1 MAHSGGGSEDST
13 AGETEPSS
21 PVVITQQPRVTFDL
35 ATVTVQSSPEQED
48 SRMDEELQALGLWE
62 EDMTDE
68 QKVELLRVVAASKE
82 TAQREEAVRKSQF
95 VPAQPA
101 VLALPIEGQEH
112 IYWDRRSALMGTH
125 LASSPECSDDEWL
138 KPSSTKQC
146 RPFKRQP
153 LLVKVPTRRVYCMD
167 YHLNFEFK
175 PDDEPA
181 LVDMRLL
188 RLNSGTKH
196 LPSPNPVSN
205 PDSVAHVGAGDVPS
219 PTKHDNA
226 ADQPLPSD
234 LKVGAGDVPSPTKH
248 DNAADHPLASGL
260 KVGAGDV
267 PSPTKHD
274 NAADRPLASCP
285 KRDCMSPPE
294 LLKSWSAMHLAIK
307 KAQSAP
313 GLPVRPWGRVRE
325 VSPLLGSLNNRAP
338 ERDAELHSAS
348 AMEVCSS
355 SASAMD
361 ASEAD

>member
-205 PDSVAHVGAGDVPS
+205 
-219 PTKHDNA
+219 
-226 ADQPLPSD
+226 
-234 LKVGAGDVPSPTKH
+234 
-248 DNAADHPLASGL
+248 
-260 KVGAGDV
+260 VGAGDV

-325 VSPLLGSLNNRAP
+325 VSPLLGSLNNRARTSICNASGP
-338 ERDAELHSAS
+338 VAERDAELHSAS

>member
-205 PDSVAHVGAGDVPS
+205 
-219 PTKHDNA
+219 
-226 ADQPLPSD
+226 
-234 LKVGAGDVPSPTKH
+234 VGAGDVPSPTKH

-260 KVGAGDV
+260 
-267 PSPTKHD
+267 
-274 NAADRPLASCP
+274 

-325 VSPLLGSLNNRAP
+325 VSPLLGSLNNRARTSICNASGP
-338 ERDAELHSAS
+338 VAERDAELHSAS

>member
-205 PDSVAHVGAGDVPS
+205 
-219 PTKHDNA
+219 
-226 ADQPLPSD
+226 
-234 LKVGAGDVPSPTKH
+234 
-248 DNAADHPLASGL
+248 
-260 KVGAGDV
+260 
-267 PSPTKHD
+267 
-274 NAADRPLASCP
+274 
-285 KRDCMSPPE
+285 RDCMSPPE

-325 VSPLLGSLNNRAP
+325 VSPLLGSLNNRARTSICNASGP
-338 ERDAELHSAS
+338 VAERDAELHSAS

>member
-205 PDSVAHVGAGDVPS
+205 
-219 PTKHDNA
+219 
-226 ADQPLPSD
+226 
-234 LKVGAGDVPSPTKH
+234 VGAGDVPSPTKH

-325 VSPLLGSLNNRAP
+325 VSPLLGSLNNRARTSICNASGP
-338 ERDAELHSAS
+338 VAERDAELHSAS